1 MHARA
6 IAGSRHIGSLSTG
19 LSALSQPFKLRL
31 SRGTGDDA
39 LLRDYSA
46 QACAMRRHAS
56 LVEDNICSR
65 VDTAA
70 MYACSLVLVLGRLT
84 TWCIEI

>member
-1 MHARA
+1 MRAHAA
-6 IAGSRHIGSLSTG
+6 AGTRHIGSLSTG

-46 QACAMRRHAS
+46 QA
-56 LVEDNICSR
+56 
-65 VDTAA
+65 
-70 MYACSLVLVLGRLT
+70 
-84 TWCIEI
+84 

>member
-1 MHARA
+1 MHA
-6 IAGSRHIGSLSTG
+6 IAGTRHIGSLSTG

-46 QACAMRRHAS
+46 QACPKALWMPS
-56 LVEDNICSR
+56 LADKIKLKS
-65 VDTAA
+65 
-70 MYACSLVLVLGRLT
+70 
-84 TWCIEI
+84 